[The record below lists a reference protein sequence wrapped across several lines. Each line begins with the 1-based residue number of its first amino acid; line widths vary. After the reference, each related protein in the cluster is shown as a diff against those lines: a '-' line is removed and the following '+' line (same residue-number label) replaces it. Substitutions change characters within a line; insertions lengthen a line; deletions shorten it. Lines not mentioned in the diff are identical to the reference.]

1 MRYLFFLL
9 LTSFSQFT
17 FADTL
22 PYSSDVL
29 FEAKLKAKE
38 ENKNILLMFTASWCI
53 WCKKMDKS
61 IQDPAC
67 KKFFDENYVVIHL
80 NVQET
85 DEKLEHPGSMEF
97 LKLYHG
103 EASGI
108 PFWVVL
114 DSELNLLADSY
125 MRKNGESKNE
135 PGENLGCPAS
145 EEEVNAFISILK
157 ETAKHQMQDIP
168 AIEKRFRSN
177 KN

>member
-1 MRYLFFLL
+1 MRYLFFFLL
-9 LTSFSQFT
+9 VTFSKIAV
-17 FADTL
+17 ADTL
-22 PYSSDVL
+22 PSASNVL
-29 FEAKLKAKE
+29 KEASIKAKKE
-38 ENKNILLMFTASWCI
+38 HKNILLMFTASWCI

-67 KKFFDENYVVIHL
+67 KKFFDQNYVVIHL

-85 DEKLEHPGSMEF
+85 DEKLEHPGSMEY

-103 EASGI
+103 EESGI

-114 DSELNLLADSY
+114 DSDLNLLADSY
-125 MRKNGESKNE
+125 MRTKGESKNE
-135 PGENLGCPAS
+135 PGENIGCPAS

-157 ETAKHQMQDIP
+157 ETAKHQIQDLP